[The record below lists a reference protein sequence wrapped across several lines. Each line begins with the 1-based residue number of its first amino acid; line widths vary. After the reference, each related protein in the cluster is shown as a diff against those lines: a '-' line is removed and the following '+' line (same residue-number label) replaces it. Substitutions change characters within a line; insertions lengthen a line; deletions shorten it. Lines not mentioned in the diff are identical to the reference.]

1 MFNKV
6 VPVANSDKNRE
17 FEADDGIS
25 GGELAELVKLG
36 TAVNITIWDKAE
48 VLNPNIISFSTDIA
62 KAWESSVRLSF
73 ASWNTDSSNL
83 TWLLTKILLDG
94 R

>member
-36 TAVNITIWDKAE
+36 TAVNITI
-48 VLNPNIISFSTDIA
+48 
-62 KAWESSVRLSF
+62 
-73 ASWNTDSSNL
+73 
-83 TWLLTKILLDG
+83 
-94 R
+94 